1 MASGAVATA
10 SDHLSPNA
18 SPILKPSAALYGSDR
33 VYGFFEKLGDVDVG
47 GGEGGGERYAPPVGE

>member
-1 MASGAVATA
+1 MATA

-18 SPILKPSAALYGSDR
+18 SPILKPGAALYGSNR